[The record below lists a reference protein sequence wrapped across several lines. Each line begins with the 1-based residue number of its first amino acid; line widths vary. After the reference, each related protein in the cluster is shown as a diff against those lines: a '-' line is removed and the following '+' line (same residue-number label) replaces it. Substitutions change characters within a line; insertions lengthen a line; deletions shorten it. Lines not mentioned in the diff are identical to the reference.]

1 MEITPTRRNYK
12 SKNKSFKPTQSTPKV
27 NKGPKSRMNF
37 KKTLIEDSIS
47 QKTTKFSALL
57 NNPMPLK
64 KETPPFLSASV
75 LEGRVPYL
83 FKSFL
88 TKLYK
93 VKNDKDI
100 SLNGGGEQTDATTKI
115 CISTIDSLKNIIKDI
130 NAESTFLI
138 VDECHKI
145 GTEKRGDMLT
155 NNWHATLGL
164 SATPE
169 RDYDD
174 NFYII
179 IKKILGDIIFDY
191 DYIDARE
198 DEVIVNFKLLYGY
211 AALLPE
217 EEQKYK
223 KFTKS
228 IQRRAATIGGN
239 NMDDYPLKMLIFN
252 RARLIKNSKNR
263 IPYGVELIQKYK
275 RDSWIVFTENKKQAK
290 DFNDIIRNKGFKSG
304 IYNTDLNDDERQENL
319 ENFKAGKLN
328 VLVSCTAL
336 DEGFDMPEAD
346 GAMILS
352 ASSSKRQRIQR
363 MGRVLR
369 ITANKENALI
379 VTVYSSKT
387 EYEKL
392 REESNRYKLEGVPI
406 KWQQMTL

>member
-1 MEITPTRRNYK
+1 MKLREWQEKAFPLWWVKKRGIIKVVTGGGKTVFAIHCLKKYLEEEPNK
-12 SKNKSFKPTQSTPKV
+12 SILIVVPSIALLDQWYEGISLNFKNK
-27 NKGPKSRMNF
+27 
-37 KKTLIEDSIS
+37 
-47 QKTTKFSALL
+47 
-57 NNPMPLK
+57 
-64 KETPPFLSASV
+64 
-75 LEGRVPYL
+75 
-83 FKSFL
+83 
-88 TKLYK
+88 
-93 VKNDKDI
+93 DI
-100 SLNGGGEQTDATTKI
+100 ALNGGGEQITDLSKV
-115 CISTIDSLKNIIKDI
+115 CITTIDSLKNIISKV
-130 NAESTFLI
+130 EQQSTLLI

-145 GTEKRGDMLT
+145 GTEKRGEMLAG
-155 NNWHATLGL
+155 NWHATLGL

-198 DEVIVNFKLLYGY
+198 DEVIVNFKLLYAY
-211 AALLPE
+211 AEMTEAE
-217 EEQKYK
+217 NDKYK
-223 KFTKS
+223 DFTKK

-239 NMDDYPLKMLIFN
+239 NMNDYPLKMLIFN
-252 RARLIKNSKNR
+252 RARMVKNSKNR
-263 IPYGVELIQKYK
+263 IPSGVKLLQKYK

-290 DFNDIIRNKGFKSG
+290 EFNKIINKKGYKSA
-304 IYNTDLNDDERQENL
+304 IYNTDIDNAEREENL
-319 ENFKAGKLN
+319 NNFKSGNLN

-387 EYEKL
+387 EFEKL
-392 REESNRYKLEGVPI
+392 REESNRYKLEGVPV
-406 KWQQMTL
+406 KWQQMRL

>member
-1 MEITPTRRNYK
+1 MKDYK
-12 SKNKSFKPTQSTPKV
+12 KILMKKN
-27 NKGPKSRMNF
+27 
-37 KKTLIEDSIS
+37 I
-47 QKTTKFSALL
+47 A
-57 NNPMPLK
+57 
-64 KETPPFLSASV
+64 
-75 LEGRVPYL
+75 
-83 FKSFL
+83 
-88 TKLYK
+88 
-93 VKNDKDI
+93 
-100 SLNGGGEQTDATTKI
+100 LNGGGEHLEHLSRI
-115 CISTIDSLKNIIKDI
+115 NISTIDSVKNIIEQFDASK
-130 NAESTFLI
+130 TLLI

-145 GTEKRGDMLT
+145 GTEKRGEVLT

-179 IKKILGDIIFDY
+179 IRKILGDIIFDY

-198 DEVIVNFKLLYGY
+198 DEVIVNFKLLYAY
-211 AALLPE
+211 AAMTPDE
-217 EEQKYK
+217 EEKYK

-239 NMDDYPLKMLIFN
+239 DMNDYPLKMLIFN
-252 RARLIKNSKNR
+252 RARMVKNSKNR
-263 IPYGVELIQKYK
+263 IPFGIELLQKHK

-290 DFNDIIRNKGFKSG
+290 EFNKIINTKGYKSA
-304 IYNTDLNDDERQENL
+304 IYNTDLDNAEREENL
-319 ENFKAGKLN
+319 NNFKNGNLN

-369 ITANKENALI
+369 ITANKQNALI

-387 EYEKL
+387 EFDKL

-406 KWQQMTL
+406 KWQQMKQV

>member
-1 MEITPTRRNYK
+1 MKLREWQAKAFPLWWAKKRGIVKVVTGGGKTVFAIHCLTKYLEE
-12 SKNKSFKPTQSTPKV
+12 NK
-27 NKGPKSRMNF
+27 
-37 KKTLIEDSIS
+37 DHSIFIVVPS
-47 QKTTKFSALL
+47 IALL
-57 NNPMPLK
+57 DQWY
-64 KETPPFLSASV
+64 
-75 LEGRVPYL
+75 EGL
-83 FKSFL
+83 QKDFNE
-88 TKLYK
+88 
-93 VKNDKDI
+93 KNI
-100 SLNGGGEQTDATTKI
+100 ALNGGGEHLEHLSRI
-115 CISTIDSLKNIIKDI
+115 NISTIDSVKNIIEQFDASK
-130 NAESTFLI
+130 TLLI

-145 GTEKRGDMLT
+145 GTEKRGEVLT

-179 IKKILGDIIFDY
+179 IRKILGDIIFDY

-198 DEVIVNFKLLYGY
+198 DEVIVNFKLLYAY
-211 AALLPE
+211 AAMTPDE
-217 EEQKYK
+217 EEKYK

-239 NMDDYPLKMLIFN
+239 DMNDYPLKMLIFN
-252 RARLIKNSKNR
+252 RARMVKNSVNR
-263 IPYGVELIQKYK
+263 IPFGIELLQKHK

-290 DFNDIIRNKGFKSG
+290 EFNKIINTKGYKSA
-304 IYNTDLNDDERQENL
+304 IYNTDLDNAEREENL
-319 ENFKAGKLN
+319 NNFKNGNLN

-369 ITANKENALI
+369 ITANKQNALI

-387 EYEKL
+387 EFDKL

-406 KWQQMTL
+406 KWQQMKQV

>member
-1 MEITPTRRNYK
+1 MKLREWQETAFPLWWNRKRGIV
-12 SKNKSFKPTQSTPKV
+12 KV
-27 NKGPKSRMNF
+27 VTGGG
-37 KKTLIEDSIS
+37 KTVFAIHCLKQYLEENPSNSILIVVPSI
-47 QKTTKFSALL
+47 ALL
-57 NNPMPLK
+57 DQWY
-64 KETPPFLSASV
+64 
-75 LEGRVPYL
+75 EGLLQSYDANQL
-83 FKSFL
+83 
-88 TKLYK
+88 
-93 VKNDKDI
+93 
-100 SLNGGGEQTDATTKI
+100 SLNGGGEHLEELSMIT
-115 CISTIDSLKNIIKDI
+115 ISTIDSVKNIIDKFD
-130 NAESTFLI
+130 ASQTLLI

-145 GTEKRGDMLT
+145 GTEKRGETLT

-198 DEVIVNFKLLYGY
+198 DEVIVNFKLLYAY
-211 AALLPE
+211 AAMTPE
-217 EEQKYK
+217 EEDEYK

-239 NMDDYPLKMLIFN
+239 NMNDYPLKMMIFN
-252 RARLIKNSKNR
+252 RARMVKNSKNR
-263 IPYGVELIQKYK
+263 IPFGIELLQKYK

-290 DFNDIIRNKGFKSG
+290 EFNAIINTKGYQSA
-304 IYNTDLNDDERQENL
+304 IYNTDLDATEREENL
-319 ENFKAGKLN
+319 NNFKSGNLN

-369 ITANKENALI
+369 ITANKQNALI

-392 REESNRYKLEGVPI
+392 REESNRYQLEGVPI
-406 KWQQMTL
+406 KWQQMQ

>member
-1 MEITPTRRNYK
+1 MKLREWQEKAFPLWWAKKQGIVKVVTGGGKTFFAIFCLKKYLEKDPT
-12 SKNKSFKPTQSTPKV
+12 
-27 NKGPKSRMNF
+27 
-37 KKTLIEDSIS
+37 KKILIIVPSI
-47 QKTTKFSALL
+47 ALL
-57 NNPMPLK
+57 DQWY
-64 KETPPFLSASV
+64 ESLSQ
-75 LEGRVPYL
+75 
-83 FKSFL
+83 SFSD
-88 TKLYK
+88 
-93 VKNDKDI
+93 NDI
-100 SLNGGGEQTDATTKI
+100 GLNGGGEQTNISTKI
-115 CISTIDSLKNIIKDI
+115 CISTIDSLKNIINDI
-130 NAESTFLI
+130 NVKETFLI

-145 GTEKRGDMLT
+145 GTEKRGDMLAGK
-155 NNWHATLGL
+155 WHATLGL

-290 DFNDIIRNKGFKSG
+290 DFNKIINTKGFKSG
-304 IYNTDLNDDERQENL
+304 IYNTDLKDDERQENL
-319 ENFKAGKLN
+319 DNFKAGKLN

-387 EYEKL
+387 EYDKL
-392 REESNRYKLEGVPI
+392 REESNRYKLEGVPV
-406 KWQQMTL
+406 KWQQMSL

>member
-1 MEITPTRRNYK
+1 MKLREWQETAFPLWWNRKRGIV
-12 SKNKSFKPTQSTPKV
+12 KV
-27 NKGPKSRMNF
+27 VTGGG
-37 KKTLIEDSIS
+37 KTVFAIHCLKQYLEENPSNPILIVVPSI
-47 QKTTKFSALL
+47 ALL
-57 NNPMPLK
+57 DQWY
-64 KETPPFLSASV
+64 
-75 LEGRVPYL
+75 EGLLQSYDANQL
-83 FKSFL
+83 
-88 TKLYK
+88 
-93 VKNDKDI
+93 
-100 SLNGGGEQTDATTKI
+100 SLNGGGEHLEELSMIT
-115 CISTIDSLKNIIKDI
+115 ISTIDSVKNIIDKFD
-130 NAESTFLI
+130 ASQTLLI

-145 GTEKRGDMLT
+145 GTEKRGETLT

-198 DEVIVNFKLLYGY
+198 DEVIVNFKLLYAY
-211 AALLPE
+211 AAMTPE
-217 EEQKYK
+217 EEDEYK

-239 NMDDYPLKMLIFN
+239 NMNDYPLKMMIFN
-252 RARLIKNSKNR
+252 RARMVKNSKNR
-263 IPYGVELIQKYK
+263 IPFGIELLQKYK

-290 DFNDIIRNKGFKSG
+290 EFNAIINTKGYQSA
-304 IYNTDLNDDERQENL
+304 IYNTDLDASEREENL
-319 ENFKAGKLN
+319 NNFKSGNLN

-369 ITANKENALI
+369 ITANKQNALI

-392 REESNRYKLEGVPI
+392 REESNRYQLEGVPI
-406 KWQQMTL
+406 KWQQMK

>member
-1 MEITPTRRNYK
+1 MKLREWQEKAFPLWWAKKRGIV
-12 SKNKSFKPTQSTPKV
+12 KV
-27 NKGPKSRMNF
+27 VTGGG
-37 KKTLIEDSIS
+37 KTVFAIHCLTKYLEEEKDNSIFIVVPS
-47 QKTTKFSALL
+47 IALLDQWYEVLQKTFDGT
-57 NNPMPLK
+57 
-64 KETPPFLSASV
+64 
-75 LEGRVPYL
+75 
-83 FKSFL
+83 
-88 TKLYK
+88 
-93 VKNDKDI
+93 DI
-100 SLNGGGEQTDATTKI
+100 SLNGGGEHLEEISKVT
-115 CISTIDSLKNIIKDI
+115 ISTIDSVKNIIHKFDAS
-130 NAESTFLI
+130 NTLLI

-145 GTEKRGDMLT
+145 GTEKRGETLT

-198 DEVIVNFKLLYGY
+198 DEVIVNFKLLYAY
-211 AALLPE
+211 AAMTKDE
-217 EEQKYK
+217 EDKYK

-239 NMDDYPLKMLIFN
+239 NMNDYPLKMLIFN
-252 RARLIKNSKNR
+252 RARMVKNSKNR
-263 IPYGVELIQKYK
+263 IPFGVELLQKHK

-290 DFNDIIRNKGFKSG
+290 EFNKIINKKGYKSA
-304 IYNTDLNDDERQENL
+304 IYNTDLDNAEREENL
-319 ENFKAGKLN
+319 NNFKSGNLN

-387 EYEKL
+387 EFDKL
-392 REESNRYKLEGVPI
+392 REESNRYKLEGVPV
-406 KWQQMTL
+406 KWQQME

>member
-1 MEITPTRRNYK
+1 MKLREWQENAFPLWWAKKRGIIKVVTGGGKTVFAIHCLKKYLEEEPNK
-12 SKNKSFKPTQSTPKV
+12 SILIVVPSIALLDQWYEGISLNFKNK
-27 NKGPKSRMNF
+27 
-37 KKTLIEDSIS
+37 
-47 QKTTKFSALL
+47 
-57 NNPMPLK
+57 
-64 KETPPFLSASV
+64 
-75 LEGRVPYL
+75 
-83 FKSFL
+83 
-88 TKLYK
+88 
-93 VKNDKDI
+93 DI
-100 SLNGGGEQTDATTKI
+100 ALNGGGEQITDLSKI
-115 CISTIDSLKNIIKDI
+115 CISTIDSLKNIISKV
-130 NAESTFLI
+130 EQQSTLLI

-145 GTEKRGDMLT
+145 GTEKRGEMLAG
-155 NNWHATLGL
+155 NWHATLGL

-179 IKKILGDIIFDY
+179 IKRILGDIIFDY

-198 DEVIVNFKLLYGY
+198 DEVIVNFKLLYAY
-211 AALLPE
+211 AEMTEAE
-217 EEQKYK
+217 NDKYK
-223 KFTKS
+223 DFTKK

-239 NMDDYPLKMLIFN
+239 NMNDYPLKMLIFN
-252 RARLIKNSKNR
+252 RARMVKNSKNR
-263 IPYGVELIQKYK
+263 IPSGVKLLQKYK

-290 DFNDIIRNKGFKSG
+290 EFNKIINKKGYKSA
-304 IYNTDLNDDERQENL
+304 IYNTDLDNAEREENL
-319 ENFKAGKLN
+319 NNFKSGNLN

-387 EYEKL
+387 EFEKL
-392 REESNRYKLEGVPI
+392 REESNRYKLEGVPV
-406 KWQQMTL
+406 KWQQMRL

>member
-1 MEITPTRRNYK
+1 MVTFLKLREWQEKAFPLWWEKKRGIIKVVTGGG
-12 SKNKSFKPTQSTPKV
+12 KSFFAIHCLKRYLENDPQ
-27 NKGPKSRMNF
+27 KSI
-37 KKTLIEDSIS
+37 LIVVPSI
-47 QKTTKFSALL
+47 ALL
-57 NNPMPLK
+57 DQWYDSLSQNFDD
-64 KETPPFLSASV
+64 KE
-75 LEGRVPYL
+75 
-83 FKSFL
+83 
-88 TKLYK
+88 
-93 VKNDKDI
+93 I
-100 SLNGGGEQTDATTKI
+100 SLNGGGEQTKVITKI
-115 CISTIDSLKNIIKDI
+115 CISTIDSLKNIISLID
-130 NAESTFLI
+130 AENTLLI

-145 GTEKRGDMLT
+145 GTEKRGEMLT
-155 NNWHATLGL
+155 NAWHATLGL

-217 EEQKYK
+217 EENKYK

-228 IQRRAATIGGN
+228 IQRRAATIGGQDMN
-239 NMDDYPLKMLIFN
+239 DYPLKMLIFN
-252 RARLIKNSKNR
+252 RARLVKNSKNR
-263 IPYGVELIQKYK
+263 IPYGIELIQKYE

-290 DFNDIIRNKGFKSG
+290 EFNKIVNKLKGFNSG

-319 ENFKAGKLN
+319 EKFKAGNLN

-392 REESNRYKLEGVPI
+392 REESNRYKLEGVPV
-406 KWQQMTL
+406 KWQQMSL

>member
-1 MEITPTRRNYK
+1 MKLREWQENAFPLWWARKRGIM
-12 SKNKSFKPTQSTPKV
+12 KV
-27 NKGPKSRMNF
+27 VTGGGKTVF
-37 KKTLIEDSIS
+37 AIHCLKKYLEEEPDKTILIVVPSI
-47 QKTTKFSALL
+47 ALL
-57 NNPMPLK
+57 DQWY
-64 KETPPFLSASV
+64 
-75 LEGRVPYL
+75 EGISL
-83 FKSFL
+83 NF
-88 TKLYK
+88 
-93 VKNDKDI
+93 DIKDI
-100 SLNGGGEQTDATTKI
+100 ALNGGGEQIEHISKV
-115 CISTIDSLKNIIKDI
+115 CITTIDSLKNIINKIDPE
-130 NAESTFLI
+130 NTLLI

-145 GTEKRGDMLT
+145 GTEKRGEMLT
-155 NNWHATLGL
+155 GNWHATLGL

-198 DEVIVNFKLLYGY
+198 DEVIVNFKLLYAY
-211 AALLPE
+211 AEMTKDE
-217 EEQKYK
+217 EEKYK

-239 NMDDYPLKMLIFN
+239 NMNDYPLKMLIFN
-252 RARLIKNSKNR
+252 RARMVKNSKNR
-263 IPYGVELIQKYK
+263 IPFGVELLQKHK
-275 RDSWIVFTENKKQAK
+275 RESWIVFTENKKQAK
-290 DFNDIIRNKGFKSG
+290 EFNKIINTKGYKSA
-304 IYNTDLNDDERQENL
+304 IYNTDLDNAEREENL
-319 ENFKAGKLN
+319 NNFKSGNLN

-379 VTVYSSKT
+379 VTVYSSNT
-387 EYEKL
+387 EYIKL
-392 REESNRYKLEGVPI
+392 KEESNRYLLENVPI
-406 KWQQMTL
+406 RWQKMK

>member
-1 MEITPTRRNYK
+1 MKLREWQENAFPLWWAKKRGIIKVVTGGGKTVFAIHCLTKYLEE
-12 SKNKSFKPTQSTPKV
+12 NKTNSI
-27 NKGPKSRMNF
+27 
-37 KKTLIEDSIS
+37 LIVVPSI
-47 QKTTKFSALL
+47 ALL
-57 NNPMPLK
+57 DQWY
-64 KETPPFLSASV
+64 EGLSQ
-75 LEGRVPYL
+75 
-83 FKSFL
+83 SFSSEE
-88 TKLYK
+88 
-93 VKNDKDI
+93 I
-100 SLNGGGEQTDATTKI
+100 SLNGGGEQIESITRI
-115 CISTIDSLKNIIKDI
+115 CITTIDSLKNLIDRVTPE
-130 NAESTFLI
+130 NTLLI

-145 GTEKRGDMLT
+145 GTEKRGEMLT

-198 DEVIVNFKLLYGY
+198 DEVIVNFKLLYAY
-211 AALLPE
+211 AAMTKDE
-217 EEQKYK
+217 EDKYK

-239 NMDDYPLKMLIFN
+239 NMNDYPLKMLIFN
-252 RARLIKNSKNR
+252 RARMVKNSKNR
-263 IPYGVELIQKYK
+263 IPFGVELLQKHK
-275 RDSWIVFTENKKQAK
+275 RESWIVFTENKKQAK
-290 DFNDIIRNKGFKSG
+290 EFNKIINTKGYKSA
-304 IYNTDLNDDERQENL
+304 IYNTDLDNTEREENL
-319 ENFKAGKLN
+319 NNFKNGNLN

-379 VTVYSSKT
+379 VTVYSSNT
-387 EYEKL
+387 EYVKL
-392 REESNRYKLEGVPI
+392 IEESNRYQLENVPI
-406 KWQQMTL
+406 RWQRMK

>member
-1 MEITPTRRNYK
+1 MKLRQWQEKAFPLWWAKKRGIV
-12 SKNKSFKPTQSTPKV
+12 KV
-27 NKGPKSRMNF
+27 VTGGG
-37 KKTLIEDSIS
+37 KTVFAIHCLTKYLEKEKDNSIFIVVPS
-47 QKTTKFSALL
+47 IALLDQWYEGLQKTF
-57 NNPMPLK
+57 
-64 KETPPFLSASV
+64 
-75 LEGRVPYL
+75 G
-83 FKSFL
+83 
-88 TKLYK
+88 
-93 VKNDKDI
+93 DKDI
-100 SLNGGGEQTDATTKI
+100 SLNGGGEHLEDISKI
-115 CISTIDSLKNIIKDI
+115 TISTIDSVKNIIHKFDAS
-130 NAESTFLI
+130 NTLLI

-145 GTEKRGDMLT
+145 GTEKRGETLT

-198 DEVIVNFKLLYGY
+198 DEVIVNFKLLYAY
-211 AALLPE
+211 AAMTEGE
-217 EEQKYK
+217 EERYK

-239 NMDDYPLKMLIFN
+239 NMNDYPLKMLIFN
-252 RARLIKNSKNR
+252 RARMVKNSKNR
-263 IPYGVELIQKYK
+263 IPFGVELLQKHK

-290 DFNDIIRNKGFKSG
+290 EFNKIINKKGYKSA
-304 IYNTDLNDDERQENL
+304 IYNTDLDNAEREENL
-319 ENFKAGKLN
+319 NNFKSGNLN

-369 ITANKENALI
+369 ITANKQNALI

-387 EYEKL
+387 EFDKL
-392 REESNRYKLEGVPI
+392 REESNRYKLEGVPV
-406 KWQQMTL
+406 KWQQMR

>member
-1 MEITPTRRNYK
+1 MKLREWQEKAFPLWWAKKQGIVKVVTGGGKTFFAIFCLKKYLEKDPT
-12 SKNKSFKPTQSTPKV
+12 
-27 NKGPKSRMNF
+27 
-37 KKTLIEDSIS
+37 KKILIIVPSI
-47 QKTTKFSALL
+47 ALL
-57 NNPMPLK
+57 DQWY
-64 KETPPFLSASV
+64 ESLSQ
-75 LEGRVPYL
+75 
-83 FKSFL
+83 SFSD
-88 TKLYK
+88 
-93 VKNDKDI
+93 NDI
-100 SLNGGGEQTDATTKI
+100 GLNGGGEQTSSSTKI
-115 CISTIDSLKNIIKDI
+115 CISTIDSLKNIINDI
-130 NAESTFLI
+130 NVQETFLI

-145 GTEKRGDMLT
+145 GTEKRGDMLAGK
-155 NNWHATLGL
+155 WHATLGL

-290 DFNDIIRNKGFKSG
+290 DFNKIINTKGFKSG
-304 IYNTDLNDDERQENL
+304 IYNTDLKDDERQENL
-319 ENFKAGKLN
+319 DNFKAGKLN

-387 EYEKL
+387 EYDKL
-392 REESNRYKLEGVPI
+392 REESNRYKLEGVPV
-406 KWQQMTL
+406 KWQQMSL

>member
-1 MEITPTRRNYK
+1 MKLREWQEAAFPLWWERKRGIVKVVTGGGKTVFAIHCLKKYLEENSNNSIFIVVPSIALLDQWYEGLQL
-12 SKNKSFKPTQSTPKV
+12 SFK
-27 NKGPKSRMNF
+27 
-37 KKTLIEDSIS
+37 
-47 QKTTKFSALL
+47 
-57 NNPMPLK
+57 NN
-64 KETPPFLSASV
+64 EIA
-75 LEGRVPYL
+75 
-83 FKSFL
+83 
-88 TKLYK
+88 
-93 VKNDKDI
+93 
-100 SLNGGGEQTDATTKI
+100 LNGGGERLNKLSKI
-115 CISTIDSLKNIIKDI
+115 TISTIDSVKNIIENFDASK
-130 NAESTFLI
+130 TLLI

-145 GTEKRGDMLT
+145 GTEKRGETLT
-155 NNWHATLGL
+155 NHWHATLGV

-179 IKKILGDIIFDY
+179 IRKILGDIIFDY

-198 DEVIVNFKLLYGY
+198 DEVIVNFKLLYAY
-211 AALLPE
+211 AAMTNSE
-217 EEQKYK
+217 EAEYK

-239 NMDDYPLKMLIFN
+239 NMNDYPLKMLIFN
-252 RARLIKNSKNR
+252 RARMVKNSINR
-263 IPYGVELIQKYK
+263 IPFGIELLQKYK

-290 DFNDIIRNKGFKSG
+290 EFNTIINSKGYQSA
-304 IYNTDLNDDERQENL
+304 IYNTDLDTSEREENL
-319 ENFKAGKLN
+319 NNFKNGNLN

-369 ITANKENALI
+369 ITANKQNALI

-392 REESNRYKLEGVPI
+392 RDESNRYQLEGVPV
-406 KWQQMTL
+406 KWQQMK

>member
-1 MEITPTRRNYK
+1 MVTFLKLREWQEKAFPLWWEKKRGIIKVVTGGGKTFFAIHCLKRYLENDPQK
-12 SKNKSFKPTQSTPKV
+12 SI
-27 NKGPKSRMNF
+27 
-37 KKTLIEDSIS
+37 LIVVPSI
-47 QKTTKFSALL
+47 ALL
-57 NNPMPLK
+57 DQWYASLSQNFDD
-64 KETPPFLSASV
+64 KE
-75 LEGRVPYL
+75 
-83 FKSFL
+83 
-88 TKLYK
+88 
-93 VKNDKDI
+93 I
-100 SLNGGGEQTDATTKI
+100 SLNGGGEQTKVITKI
-115 CISTIDSLKNIIKDI
+115 CISTIDSLKNIISLID
-130 NAESTFLI
+130 AENTLLI

-145 GTEKRGDMLT
+145 GTEKRGEMLT
-155 NNWHATLGL
+155 NAWHATLGL

-217 EEQKYK
+217 EENKYK

-228 IQRRAATIGGN
+228 IQRRAATIGGQDIN
-239 NMDDYPLKMLIFN
+239 DYPLKMLIFN
-252 RARLIKNSKNR
+252 RARLVKNSKNR
-263 IPYGVELIQKYK
+263 IPYGIELIQKYE

-290 DFNDIIRNKGFKSG
+290 EFNKIVNKLKGFNSG

-319 ENFKAGKLN
+319 EKFKAGNLN

-392 REESNRYKLEGVPI
+392 REESNRYKLEGVPV
-406 KWQQMTL
+406 KWQQMSL

>member
-1 MEITPTRRNYK
+1 MKLRDWQENAFPLWWEKKRGIIKVVTGGGKTVFAIHCLTKYLEEN
-12 SKNKSFKPTQSTPKV
+12 QS
-27 NKGPKSRMNF
+27 NSI
-37 KKTLIEDSIS
+37 LIVVPSI
-47 QKTTKFSALL
+47 ALL
-57 NNPMPLK
+57 DQWYESLSLSFSS
-64 KETPPFLSASV
+64 KEIA
-75 LEGRVPYL
+75 
-83 FKSFL
+83 
-88 TKLYK
+88 
-93 VKNDKDI
+93 
-100 SLNGGGEQTDATTKI
+100 LNGGGEQIEDVAKI
-115 CISTIDSLKNIIKDI
+115 CISTIDSLKNLIDKVDPE
-130 NAESTFLI
+130 NTLLI

-145 GTEKRGDMLT
+145 GTEKRGEMLT

-211 AALLPE
+211 AALLPNE
-217 EEQKYK
+217 EEKYK

-228 IQRRAATIGGN
+228 IQRRAATIGGQDMN
-239 NMDDYPLKMLIFN
+239 DYPLKMLIFN
-252 RARLIKNSKNR
+252 RARLVKNSKNR

-290 DFNDIIRNKGFKSG
+290 EFNQIINKKGFKSG
-304 IYNTDLNDDERQENL
+304 IYNTDLNDEERQENL
-319 ENFKAGKLN
+319 EAFKSGKLN

-392 REESNRYKLEGVPI
+392 REESNRYKIEGVPV
-406 KWQQMTL
+406 KWQQMI

>member
-1 MEITPTRRNYK
+1 MKLREWQEAAFPLWWERKRGIVKVVTGGGKTVFAIHCLKKYLEENSNNSIFIVVPSIALLDQWYEGLQL
-12 SKNKSFKPTQSTPKV
+12 SFK
-27 NKGPKSRMNF
+27 
-37 KKTLIEDSIS
+37 
-47 QKTTKFSALL
+47 
-57 NNPMPLK
+57 NN
-64 KETPPFLSASV
+64 EIA
-75 LEGRVPYL
+75 
-83 FKSFL
+83 
-88 TKLYK
+88 
-93 VKNDKDI
+93 
-100 SLNGGGEQTDATTKI
+100 LNGGGERLNKLSKI
-115 CISTIDSLKNIIKDI
+115 TISTIDSVKNIIENFDASK
-130 NAESTFLI
+130 TLLI

-145 GTEKRGDMLT
+145 GTEKRGEILT
-155 NNWHATLGL
+155 NHWHATLGL

-179 IKKILGDIIFDY
+179 IRKILGDIIFDY

-198 DEVIVNFKLLYGY
+198 DEVIVNFKLLYAY
-211 AALLPE
+211 AAMTNSE
-217 EEQKYK
+217 EAEYK

-239 NMDDYPLKMLIFN
+239 NMNDYPLKMLIFN
-252 RARLIKNSKNR
+252 RARMVKNSINR
-263 IPYGVELIQKYK
+263 IPFGIELLQKYK

-290 DFNDIIRNKGFKSG
+290 EFNTIINSKGYKSA
-304 IYNTDLNDDERQENL
+304 IYNTDLDTSEREENL
-319 ENFKAGKLN
+319 NNFKNGNLN

-369 ITANKENALI
+369 ITANKQNALI

-392 REESNRYKLEGVPI
+392 RDESNRYQLEGVPV
-406 KWQQMTL
+406 KWQQMK

>member
-1 MEITPTRRNYK
+1 MKLREWQEAAFPLWWERKRGIV
-12 SKNKSFKPTQSTPKV
+12 KV
-27 NKGPKSRMNF
+27 VTGGGKTVF
-37 KKTLIEDSIS
+37 AIHCLKKYLEENSNNTIFIVVPSI
-47 QKTTKFSALL
+47 ALL
-57 NNPMPLK
+57 DQWYEGLQLSFQN
-64 KETPPFLSASV
+64 KEIA
-75 LEGRVPYL
+75 
-83 FKSFL
+83 
-88 TKLYK
+88 
-93 VKNDKDI
+93 
-100 SLNGGGEQTDATTKI
+100 LNGGGERLDKLSKI
-115 CISTIDSLKNIIKDI
+115 TISTIDSVKNIIENFDASK
-130 NAESTFLI
+130 TLLI

-145 GTEKRGDMLT
+145 GTEKRGETLT

-179 IKKILGDIIFDY
+179 IRKILGDIIFDY

-198 DEVIVNFKLLYGY
+198 DEVIVNFKLLYAY
-211 AALLPE
+211 AAMTNSE
-217 EEQKYK
+217 EAEYK

-239 NMDDYPLKMLIFN
+239 NMNDYPLKMLIFN
-252 RARLIKNSKNR
+252 RARMVKNSVNR
-263 IPYGVELIQKYK
+263 IPFGIELLQKYK

-290 DFNDIIRNKGFKSG
+290 EFNTIINKKGYKSA
-304 IYNTDLNDDERQENL
+304 IYNTDLDSNEREENL
-319 ENFKAGKLN
+319 NNFKNGNLN

-369 ITANKENALI
+369 ITANKKNALI

-392 REESNRYKLEGVPI
+392 REESNRYQLEGVPV
-406 KWQQMTL
+406 KWQQMK

>member
-1 MEITPTRRNYK
+1 MVTFLKLREWQEKAFPLWWEKKRGIIKVVTGGGKTFFAIHCLKKYLKNDPQK
-12 SKNKSFKPTQSTPKV
+12 SI
-27 NKGPKSRMNF
+27 
-37 KKTLIEDSIS
+37 LIVVPSI
-47 QKTTKFSALL
+47 ALL
-57 NNPMPLK
+57 DQWYDSLSQNFDD
-64 KETPPFLSASV
+64 KE
-75 LEGRVPYL
+75 
-83 FKSFL
+83 
-88 TKLYK
+88 
-93 VKNDKDI
+93 I
-100 SLNGGGEQTDATTKI
+100 SLNGGGEQTKIITKI
-115 CISTIDSLKNIIKDI
+115 CISTIDSLKNIISLID
-130 NAESTFLI
+130 AENTLLI

-145 GTEKRGDMLT
+145 GTEKRGEMLT
-155 NNWHATLGL
+155 NAWHATLGL

-217 EEQKYK
+217 EENKYK

-228 IQRRAATIGGN
+228 IQRRAATIGGQDMN
-239 NMDDYPLKMLIFN
+239 DYPLKMLIFN
-252 RARLIKNSKNR
+252 RARLVKNSKNR
-263 IPYGVELIQKYK
+263 IPYGIELIQKYE

-290 DFNDIIRNKGFKSG
+290 EFNKIVNKLKGFNSG

-319 ENFKAGKLN
+319 EKFKAGNLN

-392 REESNRYKLEGVPI
+392 REESNRYKLEGVPV
-406 KWQQMTL
+406 KWQQMSL

>member
-1 MEITPTRRNYK
+1 MKLREWQEKAFPLWWAEKRGIV
-12 SKNKSFKPTQSTPKV
+12 KV
-27 NKGPKSRMNF
+27 VTGGG
-37 KKTLIEDSIS
+37 KTVFAIHCLTKYLKEEKDNSIFIVVPS
-47 QKTTKFSALL
+47 IALLDQWYEGLQKTFDDT
-57 NNPMPLK
+57 
-64 KETPPFLSASV
+64 
-75 LEGRVPYL
+75 
-83 FKSFL
+83 
-88 TKLYK
+88 
-93 VKNDKDI
+93 DI
-100 SLNGGGEQTDATTKI
+100 SLNGGGEHLEEISKI
-115 CISTIDSLKNIIKDI
+115 TISTIDSVKNIIHKFDAS
-130 NAESTFLI
+130 NTLLI

-145 GTEKRGDMLT
+145 GTEKRGETLT

-198 DEVIVNFKLLYGY
+198 DEVIVNFKLLYAY
-211 AALLPE
+211 AAMTKDE
-217 EEQKYK
+217 EDKYK

-239 NMDDYPLKMLIFN
+239 NMNDYPLKMLIFN
-252 RARLIKNSKNR
+252 RARMVKNSKNR
-263 IPYGVELIQKYK
+263 IPFGVELLQKHK

-290 DFNDIIRNKGFKSG
+290 EFNKIINKKGYKSA
-304 IYNTDLNDDERQENL
+304 IYNTDLDNVEREENL
-319 ENFKAGKLN
+319 NNFKSGNLN

-387 EYEKL
+387 EFDKL
-392 REESNRYKLEGVPI
+392 REESNRYKLEGVPV
-406 KWQQMTL
+406 KWQQME

>member
-1 MEITPTRRNYK
+1 MKLREWQAKAFPLWW
-12 SKNKSFKPTQSTPKV
+12 SKKRGIVKVVTGGGKTVFAIHCLTKYLEENK
-27 NKGPKSRMNF
+27 
-37 KKTLIEDSIS
+37 DHSIFIVVPS
-47 QKTTKFSALL
+47 IALL
-57 NNPMPLK
+57 DQWYEGLQKDFNE
-64 KETPPFLSASV
+64 KE
-75 LEGRVPYL
+75 
-83 FKSFL
+83 
-88 TKLYK
+88 
-93 VKNDKDI
+93 I
-100 SLNGGGEQTDATTKI
+100 SLNGGGEHLEKLSRI
-115 CISTIDSLKNIIKDI
+115 NISTIDSVKNIIQQFDASK
-130 NAESTFLI
+130 TLLI

-145 GTEKRGDMLT
+145 GTEKRGEVLS
-155 NNWHATLGL
+155 NSWHATLGL

-179 IKKILGDIIFDY
+179 IRKILGDIIFDY

-198 DEVIVNFKLLYGY
+198 DEVIVNFKLLYAY
-211 AALLPE
+211 AAMTPDE
-217 EEQKYK
+217 EEKYK

-239 NMDDYPLKMLIFN
+239 DMNDYPLKMLIFN
-252 RARLIKNSKNR
+252 RARMVKNSKNR
-263 IPYGVELIQKYK
+263 IPFGIELLQKHK

-290 DFNDIIRNKGFKSG
+290 EFNKIINTKGYKSA
-304 IYNTDLNDDERQENL
+304 IYNTDLDNAEREENL
-319 ENFKAGKLN
+319 NNFKNGNLN

-369 ITANKENALI
+369 ITANKQNALI

-387 EYEKL
+387 EFDKL

-406 KWQQMTL
+406 KWQQMKQV

>member
-1 MEITPTRRNYK
+1 MKLRQWQEKAFPLWWAKKRGIV
-12 SKNKSFKPTQSTPKV
+12 KV
-27 NKGPKSRMNF
+27 VTGGG
-37 KKTLIEDSIS
+37 KTVFAIHCLTKYLEEEKDNSIFIVVPS
-47 QKTTKFSALL
+47 IALLDQWYEGLQKTF
-57 NNPMPLK
+57 
-64 KETPPFLSASV
+64 
-75 LEGRVPYL
+75 G
-83 FKSFL
+83 
-88 TKLYK
+88 
-93 VKNDKDI
+93 DKDI
-100 SLNGGGEQTDATTKI
+100 SLNGGGEHLEVISKI
-115 CISTIDSLKNIIKDI
+115 TISTIDSVKNIIHKFDAS
-130 NAESTFLI
+130 NTLLI

-145 GTEKRGDMLT
+145 GTEKRGETLT

-198 DEVIVNFKLLYGY
+198 DEVIVNFKLLYAY
-211 AALLPE
+211 AAMTKDE
-217 EEQKYK
+217 EEKYK

-239 NMDDYPLKMLIFN
+239 NMNDYPLKMLIFN
-252 RARLIKNSKNR
+252 RARMVKNSKNR
-263 IPYGVELIQKYK
+263 IPFGVELLQKHK

-290 DFNDIIRNKGFKSG
+290 EFNKIINKKGYKSA
-304 IYNTDLNDDERQENL
+304 IYNTDLDNAEREENL
-319 ENFKAGKLN
+319 NNFKSGNLN

-387 EYEKL
+387 EFDKL
-392 REESNRYKLEGVPI
+392 REESNRYKLEGVPV
-406 KWQQMTL
+406 KWQQMK

>member
-1 MEITPTRRNYK
+1 MVTFLKLREWQEKAFPLWWEKKRGIIKVVTGGGKTFFAIHCLKRYLENDPQK
-12 SKNKSFKPTQSTPKV
+12 SI
-27 NKGPKSRMNF
+27 
-37 KKTLIEDSIS
+37 LIVVPSI
-47 QKTTKFSALL
+47 ALL
-57 NNPMPLK
+57 DQWYDSLSQNFDD
-64 KETPPFLSASV
+64 KE
-75 LEGRVPYL
+75 
-83 FKSFL
+83 
-88 TKLYK
+88 
-93 VKNDKDI
+93 I
-100 SLNGGGEQTDATTKI
+100 SLNGGGEQTKIITKI
-115 CISTIDSLKNIIKDI
+115 CISTIDSLKNIISLID
-130 NAESTFLI
+130 AENTLLI

-145 GTEKRGDMLT
+145 GTEKRGEMLT
-155 NNWHATLGL
+155 NAWHATLGL

-217 EEQKYK
+217 EENKYK

-228 IQRRAATIGGN
+228 IQRRAATIGGQDMN
-239 NMDDYPLKMLIFN
+239 DYPLKMLIFN
-252 RARLIKNSKNR
+252 RARLVKNSKNR
-263 IPYGVELIQKYK
+263 IPYGIELIQKYE

-290 DFNDIIRNKGFKSG
+290 EFNKIVNNLKGFNSG

-319 ENFKAGKLN
+319 EKFKAGNLN

-392 REESNRYKLEGVPI
+392 REESNRYKLEGVPV
-406 KWQQMTL
+406 KWQQMSL

>member
-1 MEITPTRRNYK
+1 MKLRQWQEKAFPLWWAKKRGIV
-12 SKNKSFKPTQSTPKV
+12 KV
-27 NKGPKSRMNF
+27 VTGGG
-37 KKTLIEDSIS
+37 KTVFAIHCLTKYLEEEKDNSIFIVVPS
-47 QKTTKFSALL
+47 IALLDQWYEGLQKTF
-57 NNPMPLK
+57 
-64 KETPPFLSASV
+64 
-75 LEGRVPYL
+75 G
-83 FKSFL
+83 
-88 TKLYK
+88 
-93 VKNDKDI
+93 DKDI
-100 SLNGGGEQTDATTKI
+100 SLNGGGEHLEVISKI
-115 CISTIDSLKNIIKDI
+115 TISTIDSVKNIIHKFDAS
-130 NAESTFLI
+130 NTLLI

-145 GTEKRGDMLT
+145 GTEKRGETLT

-198 DEVIVNFKLLYGY
+198 DAVIVSFKLLYAY
-211 AALLPE
+211 AAMTEDE
-217 EEQKYK
+217 EEKYK

-239 NMDDYPLKMLIFN
+239 NMNDYPLKMLIFN
-252 RARLIKNSKNR
+252 RARMVKNSKNR
-263 IPYGVELIQKYK
+263 IPFGVELLQKHK

-290 DFNDIIRNKGFKSG
+290 EFNKIINKKGYKSA
-304 IYNTDLNDDERQENL
+304 IYNTDLDNAEREENL
-319 ENFKAGKLN
+319 NNFKNGNLN

-387 EYEKL
+387 EFDKL
-392 REESNRYKLEGVPI
+392 REESNRYKLEGVPV
-406 KWQQMTL
+406 KWQQMK

>member
-1 MEITPTRRNYK
+1 MKLRQWQEKAFPLWWAKKRG
-12 SKNKSFKPTQSTPKV
+12 SVKV
-27 NKGPKSRMNF
+27 VTGGG
-37 KKTLIEDSIS
+37 KTVFAIHCLTKYLEEQKDNSIFIVVPS
-47 QKTTKFSALL
+47 IALLDQWYEGLQKTF
-57 NNPMPLK
+57 
-64 KETPPFLSASV
+64 
-75 LEGRVPYL
+75 G
-83 FKSFL
+83 
-88 TKLYK
+88 
-93 VKNDKDI
+93 DKDI
-100 SLNGGGEQTDATTKI
+100 SLNGGGEHLENISKI
-115 CISTIDSLKNIIKDI
+115 TISTIDSVKNIIHKF
-130 NAESTFLI
+130 NAPNTLLI

-145 GTEKRGDMLT
+145 GTEKRGEILT
-155 NNWHATLGL
+155 GNWHATLGL

-198 DEVIVNFKLLYGY
+198 DEVIVNFKLLYAY
-211 AALLPE
+211 AEMTEAE
-217 EEQKYK
+217 NDKYK
-223 KFTKS
+223 DFTKK

-239 NMDDYPLKMLIFN
+239 NMNDYPLKMLIFN
-252 RARLIKNSKNR
+252 RARMVKNSKNR
-263 IPYGVELIQKYK
+263 IPFGVELLQKHK

-290 DFNDIIRNKGFKSG
+290 EFNKIINKKGYKSA
-304 IYNTDLNDDERQENL
+304 IYNTDLDNNEREENL
-319 ENFKAGKLN
+319 NNFKSGNLN

-379 VTVYSSKT
+379 VTVYSSNT
-387 EYEKL
+387 EYVKL
-392 REESNRYKLEGVPI
+392 KEESNRYQLENVPI
-406 KWQQMTL
+406 RWQKMK

>member
-1 MEITPTRRNYK
+1 LKLRQWQEKAFPLWWAKKRGIV
-12 SKNKSFKPTQSTPKV
+12 KV
-27 NKGPKSRMNF
+27 VTGGG
-37 KKTLIEDSIS
+37 KTVFAIHCLTKYLEKEKDNSIFIVVPS
-47 QKTTKFSALL
+47 IALLDQWYEGLQKTF
-57 NNPMPLK
+57 
-64 KETPPFLSASV
+64 
-75 LEGRVPYL
+75 G
-83 FKSFL
+83 
-88 TKLYK
+88 
-93 VKNDKDI
+93 DKDI
-100 SLNGGGEQTDATTKI
+100 SLNGGGEHLEDISKI
-115 CISTIDSLKNIIKDI
+115 TISTIDSVKNIIHKFDAS
-130 NAESTFLI
+130 NTLLI

-145 GTEKRGDMLT
+145 GTEKRGETLT

-198 DEVIVNFKLLYGY
+198 DEVIVNFKLLYAY
-211 AALLPE
+211 AAMTEGE
-217 EEQKYK
+217 EERYK

-239 NMDDYPLKMLIFN
+239 NMNDYPLKMLIFN
-252 RARLIKNSKNR
+252 RARMVKNSKNR
-263 IPYGVELIQKYK
+263 IPFGVELLQKHK

-290 DFNDIIRNKGFKSG
+290 EFNKIINKKGYKSA
-304 IYNTDLNDDERQENL
+304 IYNTDLDNAEREENL
-319 ENFKAGKLN
+319 NNFKSGNLN

-369 ITANKENALI
+369 ITANKQNALI

-387 EYEKL
+387 EFDKL
-392 REESNRYKLEGVPI
+392 REESNRYKLEGVPV
-406 KWQQMTL
+406 KWQQMR

>member
-1 MEITPTRRNYK
+1 MKLREWQENAFPLWWAKKRGIIKVVTGGGKTVFAIHCLKKYLEEEPNK
-12 SKNKSFKPTQSTPKV
+12 SILIVVPSIALLDQWYEGISLNFKNK
-27 NKGPKSRMNF
+27 
-37 KKTLIEDSIS
+37 
-47 QKTTKFSALL
+47 
-57 NNPMPLK
+57 
-64 KETPPFLSASV
+64 
-75 LEGRVPYL
+75 
-83 FKSFL
+83 
-88 TKLYK
+88 
-93 VKNDKDI
+93 DI
-100 SLNGGGEQTDATTKI
+100 ALNGGGEQITDLSKV
-115 CISTIDSLKNIIKDI
+115 CITTIDSLKNIISKV
-130 NAESTFLI
+130 EQQSTLLI

-145 GTEKRGDMLT
+145 GTEKRGEMLAG
-155 NNWHATLGL
+155 NWHATLGL

-179 IKKILGDIIFDY
+179 IKRILGDIIFDY

-198 DEVIVNFKLLYGY
+198 DEVIVNFKLLYAY
-211 AALLPE
+211 AEMTEAE
-217 EEQKYK
+217 NDKYK
-223 KFTKS
+223 DFTKK

-239 NMDDYPLKMLIFN
+239 NMNDYPLKMLIFN
-252 RARLIKNSKNR
+252 RARMVKNSKNR
-263 IPYGVELIQKYK
+263 IPSGVKLLQKYK

-290 DFNDIIRNKGFKSG
+290 EFNKIINKKGYKSA
-304 IYNTDLNDDERQENL
+304 IYNTDIDNAEREENL
-319 ENFKAGKLN
+319 NNFKSGNLN

-387 EYEKL
+387 EFEKL
-392 REESNRYKLEGVPI
+392 REESTRYKLEGVPV
-406 KWQQMTL
+406 KWQQMRL

>member
-1 MEITPTRRNYK
+1 MKLREWQETAFPLWWNRKRGIVKVVTGGGKTVFAIHCLKQYLKEN
-12 SKNKSFKPTQSTPKV
+12 KNNSI
-27 NKGPKSRMNF
+27 
-37 KKTLIEDSIS
+37 LIVVPSI
-47 QKTTKFSALL
+47 ALL
-57 NNPMPLK
+57 DQWY
-64 KETPPFLSASV
+64 
-75 LEGRVPYL
+75 EGLLQSYDANQL
-83 FKSFL
+83 
-88 TKLYK
+88 
-93 VKNDKDI
+93 
-100 SLNGGGEQTDATTKI
+100 SLNGGGEHLEELSMIT
-115 CISTIDSLKNIIKDI
+115 ISTIDSVKNIIDKFD
-130 NAESTFLI
+130 ASQTLLI

-145 GTEKRGDMLT
+145 GTEKRGETLT

-198 DEVIVNFKLLYGY
+198 DEVIVNFKLLYAY
-211 AALLPE
+211 AAMTPE
-217 EEQKYK
+217 EEDEYK

-239 NMDDYPLKMLIFN
+239 NMNDYPLKMMIFN
-252 RARLIKNSKNR
+252 RARMVKNSKNR
-263 IPYGVELIQKYK
+263 IPFGIELLQKYK

-290 DFNDIIRNKGFKSG
+290 EFNTIINTKGYQSA
-304 IYNTDLNDDERQENL
+304 IYNTDLDASEREENL
-319 ENFKAGKLN
+319 NNFKSGNLN

-369 ITANKENALI
+369 ITANKQNALI

-392 REESNRYKLEGVPI
+392 REESNRYQLEGVPI
-406 KWQQMTL
+406 KWQQMQ

>member
-1 MEITPTRRNYK
+1 LKLRQWQEKAFPLWWAKKRGIV
-12 SKNKSFKPTQSTPKV
+12 KV
-27 NKGPKSRMNF
+27 VTGGG
-37 KKTLIEDSIS
+37 KTVFAIHCLTKYLEEQKDNSIFIVVPS
-47 QKTTKFSALL
+47 IALLDQWYEGLQKTF
-57 NNPMPLK
+57 
-64 KETPPFLSASV
+64 
-75 LEGRVPYL
+75 G
-83 FKSFL
+83 
-88 TKLYK
+88 
-93 VKNDKDI
+93 DKDI
-100 SLNGGGEQTDATTKI
+100 SLNGGGEHLENISKI
-115 CISTIDSLKNIIKDI
+115 TISTIDSVKNIIHKF
-130 NAESTFLI
+130 NASNTLLI

-145 GTEKRGDMLT
+145 GTEKRGETLT
-155 NNWHATLGL
+155 NSWHATLGL

-198 DEVIVNFKLLYGY
+198 DEVIVNFKLLYAY
-211 AALLPE
+211 AAMTEDE
-217 EEQKYK
+217 EEKYK

-239 NMDDYPLKMLIFN
+239 NMNDYPLKMLIFN
-252 RARLIKNSKNR
+252 RARMVKNSKNR
-263 IPYGVELIQKYK
+263 IPFGVELLQKHK

-290 DFNDIIRNKGFKSG
+290 EFNKIINKKGYKSA
-304 IYNTDLNDDERQENL
+304 IYNTDLDNIEREENL
-319 ENFKAGKLN
+319 NNFKRGNLN

-387 EYEKL
+387 EFDKL
-392 REESNRYKLEGVPI
+392 REESNRYKLEGVPV
-406 KWQQMTL
+406 KWQQMQV

>member
-1 MEITPTRRNYK
+1 MKLREWQEAAFPLWWERKRGIVKVVTGGGKTVFAIHCLKKYLEENTNNTIFIVVP
-12 SKNKSFKPTQSTPKV
+12 SIALLDQWHEGLQLSFK
-27 NKGPKSRMNF
+27 
-37 KKTLIEDSIS
+37 
-47 QKTTKFSALL
+47 
-57 NNPMPLK
+57 NN
-64 KETPPFLSASV
+64 EIA
-75 LEGRVPYL
+75 
-83 FKSFL
+83 
-88 TKLYK
+88 
-93 VKNDKDI
+93 
-100 SLNGGGEQTDATTKI
+100 LNGGGERLDKLSKI
-115 CISTIDSLKNIIKDI
+115 TISTIDSVKNIIENFDASK
-130 NAESTFLI
+130 TLLI

-145 GTEKRGDMLT
+145 GTEKRGETLT
-155 NNWHATLGL
+155 NNLHATLGL

-179 IKKILGDIIFDY
+179 IRKILGDIIFDY

-198 DEVIVNFKLLYGY
+198 DEVIVNFKLLYAY
-211 AALLPE
+211 AAMTSSE
-217 EEQKYK
+217 EAEYK

-239 NMDDYPLKMLIFN
+239 NMNDYPLKMLIFN
-252 RARLIKNSKNR
+252 RARMVKNSVNR
-263 IPYGVELIQKYK
+263 IPFGIELLQKYK

-290 DFNDIIRNKGFKSG
+290 EFNTIINKKGYKSA
-304 IYNTDLNDDERQENL
+304 IYNTDLDSSEREENL
-319 ENFKAGKLN
+319 NNFKNGNLN

-352 ASSSKRQRIQR
+352 ASSSKRQRIKR

-369 ITANKENALI
+369 ITANKQNALI

-392 REESNRYKLEGVPI
+392 REESNRYQLEGVPI
-406 KWQQMTL
+406 KWQQMK

>member
-1 MEITPTRRNYK
+1 MVTFLKLREWQEKAFPLWWEKKRGIIKVVTGGGKTFFAIHCLKRYLENDPQK
-12 SKNKSFKPTQSTPKV
+12 SI
-27 NKGPKSRMNF
+27 
-37 KKTLIEDSIS
+37 LIVVPSI
-47 QKTTKFSALL
+47 ALL
-57 NNPMPLK
+57 DQWYDSLSQNFDD
-64 KETPPFLSASV
+64 KE
-75 LEGRVPYL
+75 
-83 FKSFL
+83 
-88 TKLYK
+88 
-93 VKNDKDI
+93 I
-100 SLNGGGEQTDATTKI
+100 SLNGGGEQTKVITKI
-115 CISTIDSLKNIIKDI
+115 CISTIGSLKNIISLID
-130 NAESTFLI
+130 AENTLLI

-145 GTEKRGDMLT
+145 GTEKRGEMLT
-155 NNWHATLGL
+155 NAWHATLGL

-217 EEQKYK
+217 EENKYK

-228 IQRRAATIGGN
+228 IQRRAATIGGQDMN
-239 NMDDYPLKMLIFN
+239 DYPLKMLIFN
-252 RARLIKNSKNR
+252 RARLVKNSKNR
-263 IPYGVELIQKYK
+263 IPYGIELIQKYE

-290 DFNDIIRNKGFKSG
+290 EFNKIVNKLKGFNSG

-319 ENFKAGKLN
+319 EKFKAGNLN

-392 REESNRYKLEGVPI
+392 REESNRYKLEGVPV
-406 KWQQMTL
+406 KWQQMSL

>member
-1 MEITPTRRNYK
+1 MVTFLNLREWQEKAFPLWWEKKRGIIKVVTGGGKTFFAIHCLKRYLENDPQK
-12 SKNKSFKPTQSTPKV
+12 SI
-27 NKGPKSRMNF
+27 
-37 KKTLIEDSIS
+37 LIVVPSI
-47 QKTTKFSALL
+47 ALL
-57 NNPMPLK
+57 DQWYVSLSQNFDD
-64 KETPPFLSASV
+64 KE
-75 LEGRVPYL
+75 
-83 FKSFL
+83 
-88 TKLYK
+88 
-93 VKNDKDI
+93 I
-100 SLNGGGEQTDATTKI
+100 SLNGGGEQTKVITKI
-115 CISTIDSLKNIIKDI
+115 CISTIDSLKNIISLID
-130 NAESTFLI
+130 AENTLLI

-145 GTEKRGDMLT
+145 GTEKRGEMLT
-155 NNWHATLGL
+155 NAWHATLGL

-217 EEQKYK
+217 EENKYK

-228 IQRRAATIGGN
+228 IQRRAATIGGQDMN
-239 NMDDYPLKMLIFN
+239 DYPLKMLIFN
-252 RARLIKNSKNR
+252 RARLVKNSKNR
-263 IPYGVELIQKYK
+263 IPYGIELIQKYE

-290 DFNDIIRNKGFKSG
+290 EFNKIVNKLKGFNSG

-319 ENFKAGKLN
+319 EKFKAGNLN

-392 REESNRYKLEGVPI
+392 REESNRYKLEGVPV
-406 KWQQMTL
+406 KWQQMSL

>member
-1 MEITPTRRNYK
+1 MKLREWQENAFPLWWAKKRGIIKVVTGGGKTVFAIHCLKKYLEEEPDKSILIVVPSIALLDQWYEGISLNFK
-12 SKNKSFKPTQSTPKV
+12 SK
-27 NKGPKSRMNF
+27 
-37 KKTLIEDSIS
+37 
-47 QKTTKFSALL
+47 
-57 NNPMPLK
+57 
-64 KETPPFLSASV
+64 
-75 LEGRVPYL
+75 
-83 FKSFL
+83 
-88 TKLYK
+88 
-93 VKNDKDI
+93 DI
-100 SLNGGGEQTDATTKI
+100 ALNGGGEQITDLSKV
-115 CISTIDSLKNIIKDI
+115 CITTIDSLKNIISKVDQD
-130 NAESTFLI
+130 NTLLI

-145 GTEKRGDMLT
+145 GTEKRGEMLT
-155 NNWHATLGL
+155 GNWHATLGL

-198 DEVIVNFKLLYGY
+198 DEVIVNFKLLYAY
-211 AALLPE
+211 AEMTEAE
-217 EEQKYK
+217 NDKYK
-223 KFTKS
+223 DFTKK

-239 NMDDYPLKMLIFN
+239 NMNDYPLKMLIFN
-252 RARLIKNSKNR
+252 RARMVKNSKNR
-263 IPYGVELIQKYK
+263 IPFGVELLQKHK

-290 DFNDIIRNKGFKSG
+290 EFNKIINKKGYKSA
-304 IYNTDLNDDERQENL
+304 IYNTDLDNAEREENL
-319 ENFKAGKLN
+319 NNFKSGNLN

-379 VTVYSSKT
+379 VTVYSSNT
-387 EYEKL
+387 EYVKFK
-392 REESNRYKLEGVPI
+392 EESNRYQLENVPI
-406 KWQQMTL
+406 RWQKMK

>member
-1 MEITPTRRNYK
+1 MKLREWQEAAFPLWWERKRGIV
-12 SKNKSFKPTQSTPKV
+12 KV
-27 NKGPKSRMNF
+27 VTGGGKTVF
-37 KKTLIEDSIS
+37 AIHCLKKYLEENSNNTIFIVVPSI
-47 QKTTKFSALL
+47 ALL
-57 NNPMPLK
+57 DQWYEGLQLSFQNN
-64 KETPPFLSASV
+64 EIA
-75 LEGRVPYL
+75 
-83 FKSFL
+83 
-88 TKLYK
+88 
-93 VKNDKDI
+93 
-100 SLNGGGEQTDATTKI
+100 LNGGGERLDKLSKI
-115 CISTIDSLKNIIKDI
+115 TISTIDSVKNIIENFDASK
-130 NAESTFLI
+130 TLLI

-145 GTEKRGDMLT
+145 GTEKRGETLT

-179 IKKILGDIIFDY
+179 IRKILGDIIFDY

-198 DEVIVNFKLLYGY
+198 DEVIVNFKLLYAY
-211 AALLPE
+211 AAMTNSE
-217 EEQKYK
+217 EAEYK

-239 NMDDYPLKMLIFN
+239 NMNDYPLKMLIFN
-252 RARLIKNSKNR
+252 RARMVKNSVNR
-263 IPYGVELIQKYK
+263 IPFGIELLQKYK

-290 DFNDIIRNKGFKSG
+290 EFNTIINKKGYKSA
-304 IYNTDLNDDERQENL
+304 IYNTDLDSNEREENL
-319 ENFKAGKLN
+319 NNFKNGNLN

-369 ITANKENALI
+369 ITANKQNALI

-392 REESNRYKLEGVPI
+392 REESNRYQLEGVPV
-406 KWQQMTL
+406 KWQQMK

>member
-1 MEITPTRRNYK
+1 MKLREWQAKAFPLWW
-12 SKNKSFKPTQSTPKV
+12 SKKRGIVKVVTGGGKTVFAIHCLTKYLEENK
-27 NKGPKSRMNF
+27 
-37 KKTLIEDSIS
+37 DHSIFIVVPS
-47 QKTTKFSALL
+47 IALL
-57 NNPMPLK
+57 DQWHEGLQKDFNE
-64 KETPPFLSASV
+64 KE
-75 LEGRVPYL
+75 
-83 FKSFL
+83 
-88 TKLYK
+88 
-93 VKNDKDI
+93 I
-100 SLNGGGEQTDATTKI
+100 SLNGGGEHLEKLSRI
-115 CISTIDSLKNIIKDI
+115 NISTIDSVKNIIQQFDASK
-130 NAESTFLI
+130 TLLI

-145 GTEKRGDMLT
+145 GTEKRGEVLS
-155 NNWHATLGL
+155 NSWHATLGL

-179 IKKILGDIIFDY
+179 IRKILGDIIFDY

-198 DEVIVNFKLLYGY
+198 DEVIVNFKLLYAY
-211 AALLPE
+211 AAMTPDE
-217 EEQKYK
+217 EEKYK

-239 NMDDYPLKMLIFN
+239 DMNDYPLKMLIFN
-252 RARLIKNSKNR
+252 RARMVKNSKNR
-263 IPYGVELIQKYK
+263 IPFGIELLQKHK

-290 DFNDIIRNKGFKSG
+290 EFNKIINTKGYKSA
-304 IYNTDLNDDERQENL
+304 IYNTDLDNSEREENL
-319 ENFKAGKLN
+319 NNFKNGNLN

-369 ITANKENALI
+369 ITANKQNALI

-387 EYEKL
+387 EFDKL
-392 REESNRYKLEGVPI
+392 REESNRYKLEGVPV
-406 KWQQMTL
+406 KWQQMK

>member
-1 MEITPTRRNYK
+1 MKLREWQEAAFPLWWERKRGIVKVVTGGGKTVFAIHCLKKYLEENSNNSIFIVVPSIALLDQWYEGLQL
-12 SKNKSFKPTQSTPKV
+12 SFK
-27 NKGPKSRMNF
+27 
-37 KKTLIEDSIS
+37 
-47 QKTTKFSALL
+47 
-57 NNPMPLK
+57 NN
-64 KETPPFLSASV
+64 EIA
-75 LEGRVPYL
+75 
-83 FKSFL
+83 
-88 TKLYK
+88 
-93 VKNDKDI
+93 
-100 SLNGGGEQTDATTKI
+100 LNGGGEHLNKLSKI
-115 CISTIDSLKNIIKDI
+115 TISTIDSVKNIIENFDASK
-130 NAESTFLI
+130 TLLI

-145 GTEKRGDMLT
+145 GTEKRGETLT
-155 NNWHATLGL
+155 NHWHATLGL

-179 IKKILGDIIFDY
+179 IRKILGDIIFDY

-198 DEVIVNFKLLYGY
+198 DEVIVNFKLLYAY
-211 AALLPE
+211 AAMTNSE
-217 EEQKYK
+217 EAEYK

-239 NMDDYPLKMLIFN
+239 NMNDYPLKMLIFN
-252 RARLIKNSKNR
+252 RARMVKNSINR
-263 IPYGVELIQKYK
+263 IPFGIELLQKYK

-290 DFNDIIRNKGFKSG
+290 EFNSIINSKGYKSA
-304 IYNTDLNDDERQENL
+304 IYNTDLDTSEREENL
-319 ENFKAGKLN
+319 NNFKNGNLN

-369 ITANKENALI
+369 ITANKQNALI

-392 REESNRYKLEGVPI
+392 REESNRYQLEGVPV
-406 KWQQMTL
+406 KWQQMK

>member
-1 MEITPTRRNYK
+1 MKLREWQEKAFPLWW
-12 SKNKSFKPTQSTPKV
+12 KNKRGIIKV
-27 NKGPKSRMNF
+27 VTGGGKTFFAIHCLKKYLEEDHNKNI
-37 KKTLIEDSIS
+37 LIVVPSI
-47 QKTTKFSALL
+47 ALL
-57 NNPMPLK
+57 DQWY
-64 KETPPFLSASV
+64 ESLSQNFSDR
-75 LEGRVPYL
+75 E
-83 FKSFL
+83 
-88 TKLYK
+88 
-93 VKNDKDI
+93 I
-100 SLNGGGEQTDATTKI
+100 SLNGGGEQTTSITKI
-115 CISTIDSLKNIIKDI
+115 CISTIDSLKNIIKEVDAS
-130 NAESTFLI
+130 NSLLI

-145 GTEKRGDMLT
+145 GTEKRGEMLT

-217 EEQKYK
+217 EENKYR

-228 IQRRAATIGGN
+228 IQRRAATIGGQDMN
-239 NMDDYPLKMLIFN
+239 DYPLKMLIFN
-252 RARLIKNSKNR
+252 RARLVKNSKNR
-263 IPYGVELIQKYK
+263 IPYGIELIQKYE

-290 DFNDIIRNKGFKSG
+290 EFNKKVNHIKGFESG
-304 IYNTDLNDDERQENL
+304 IYNTDLKDDERQENL

-392 REESNRYKLEGVPI
+392 REESNRYKLEGVPV
-406 KWQQMTL
+406 KWQQMSL